1 MAETARRELE
11 ADVRPES
18 LDAVHDLLEDWWT
31 EVGEVPVRT
40 RFGFETAV
48 VEIAGNVVE
57 HTRRV
62 DGAPGRRFHLTLTAD
77 DRTLLARFEDNGLP
91 VQVDLGTVSMASVE
105 DEDGRGLALAL
116 AALDR
121 LEHSVVDGKN
131 VWELECG
138 RG

>member
-1 MAETARRELE
+1 MAETAHRVLD
-11 ADVRPES
+11 ADVEPQS
-18 LDAVHDLLEDWWT
+18 LEAVHDLLEDWWT
-31 EVGEVPVRT
+31 EVGAVPMRT

-57 HTRRV
+57 HTRRL
-62 DGAPGRRFHLTLTAD
+62 DGTPGRRFRLTLSAD
-77 DRTLLARFEDNGLP
+77 ERTLSARFEDNGLP
-91 VQVDLGTVSMASVE
+91 VQVDLSEVSMAPVD

-121 LEHSVVDGKN
+121 LDHSVVDGKN